1 MANPTSSVAHDVV
14 RRLIKHLDNGSSTD
28 QAPAT
33 MTVPA
38 SVYTDPAQWERDR
51 QVLRR
56 TPTVVALSSELR
68 EPGSFKTADLG
79 GRSIIVVRGA
89 DGVARVLINRCSH
102 RGTQLVQGRGRKRR
116 FTCPFHGW
124 SFEPTGQLGNI
135 TSDENFCDL
144 DRDGYGLTAL
154 PTREELGLIWA
165 VGSPD
170 VPLDEVDLLTGME
183 EDVRQLDLGRWHF
196 QYAEPLPAAVNW
208 RMLLEGVFETYHLP
222 YLHAKTAAKIFY
234 SNVMT
239 FDAFGRHFRM
249 AWPRRTIDEVRGVPE
264 VEWIDPVRH
273 VNLLYYVFPNTVL
286 LYNAGMWQAL
296 PGATPGESTM
306 LFNFF
311 TIGDDPAMTEAQR
324 QRFQF
329 AIDVT
334 REEDNPA
341 AEASYRNFAVQPDGP
356 VVFGRNELCLH
367 HLHRKLDE
375 VTPRTPVRKA

>member
-1 MANPTSSVAHDVV
+1 MASSTSSVAHEVV
-14 RRLIKHLDNGSSTD
+14 RRLIKHLDDGSSTD

-33 MTVPA
+33 MTVPTIT
-38 SVYTDPAQWERDR
+38 YTGTARWERDR
-51 QVLRR
+51 KLLRV
-56 TPTVVALSSELR
+56 TPTVVALSAELR

-79 GRSIIVVRGA
+79 GLPVIVVRGS
-89 DGVARVLINRCSH
+89 DGTARVLVNRCSH
-102 RGTQLVQGRGRKRR
+102 RGAELVQGRGQKRR

-124 SFEPTGQLGNI
+124 SFEPTGRLGNI

-144 DRDGYGLTAL
+144 DRSEYGLATL
-154 PTREELGLIWA
+154 PVREELGLIWA
-165 VGSPD
+165 AGSPG
-170 VPLDEVDLLTGME
+170 VPLDEADLLTGME

-264 VEWIDPVRH
+264 PEWNDPVRH
-273 VNLLYYVFPNTVL
+273 VNLLYYLFPNTVL
-286 LYNAGMWQAL
+286 LYNAGMWQVL
-296 PGATPGESTM
+296 PGASAGESTM

-311 TIGDDPAMTEAQR
+311 TIGDDPGMTAAQQ

-341 AEASYRNFAVQPDGP
+341 AEGSYRNFAVQPDRP
-356 VVFGRNELCLH
+356 VVFGRNEICLQ
-367 HLHRKLDE
+367 HLYCHLE
-375 VTPRTPVRKA
+375 AATSAFGT

>member
-1 MANPTSSVAHDVV
+1 MADSTSSVAHEVV
-14 RRLIKHLDNGSSTD
+14 RRLIKHLDNDSGTD
-28 QAPAT
+28 QALST

-38 SVYTDPAQWERDR
+38 SIYADPARWERDR
-51 QVLRR
+51 KLLRA
-56 TPTVVALSSELR
+56 TPTVVALSTELR

-79 GRSIIVVRGA
+79 GLPVIVVRGA
-89 DGVARVLINRCSH
+89 DGAARVLINRCSH
-102 RGTQLVQGRGRKRR
+102 RGTELVQGRGQKRR

-124 SFEPTGQLGNI
+124 SFEPTGRLGNV

-144 DRDGYGLTAL
+144 DRSKYGLTSL
-154 PTREELGLIWA
+154 PVREELGLIWA
-165 VGSPD
+165 AGSPD
-170 VPLDEVDLLTGME
+170 VPLAEADLLTGMD
-183 EDVRQLDLGRWHF
+183 EDVRQLDLDRWHF
-196 QYAEPLPAAVNW
+196 QYAEALPAAVNW
-208 RMLLEGVFETYHLP
+208 RMLLEGVSETYHLP
-222 YLHAKTAAKIFY
+222 YLHAKTAARIFY

-264 VEWIDPVRH
+264 PAWVDPIRH
-273 VNLLYYVFPNTVL
+273 VNLLYYIFPNTIV

-296 PGATPGESTM
+296 PGTSPGESTM

-311 TIGDDPAMTEAQR
+311 TIGDDPTMTQAQQ

-341 AEASYRNFAVQPDGP
+341 AEACMRNFAAQPDRP
-356 VVFGRNELCLH
+356 VVFGRNEICLQ
-367 HLHRKLDE
+367 HLYRHLDE
-375 VTPRTPVRKA
+375 STSA